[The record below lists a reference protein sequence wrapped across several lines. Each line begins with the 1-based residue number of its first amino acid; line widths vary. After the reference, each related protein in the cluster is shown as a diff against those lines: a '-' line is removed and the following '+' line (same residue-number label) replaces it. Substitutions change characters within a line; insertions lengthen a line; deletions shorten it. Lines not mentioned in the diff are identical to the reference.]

1 VSLETKRSTL
11 VSESSPT
18 SAIVVGYC
26 KMFEN
31 LTNKFEEIFSSLK
44 KAPSL
49 NEKQVEE
56 GLRSIR
62 QALLEADVALPVAK
76 KLIENIKP
84 KAIGQDIVRSTTP
97 SQMIIKIVYDEL
109 VQLLGDKKSEL
120 NLNAIPPVSILLV
133 GLQGSGKTTTAAK
146 LAQYLE
152 KNNKKKSLLVSLDVY
167 RPAAQE
173 QLKILGEQNSIKTLP
188 IVKDQ
193 LPIDI
198 ARRAL
203 GAASLSGSDI
213 IIFDTAGRTQ
223 IDLSM
228 MSEIKELKST
238 LTPSEVILVADS
250 LTGQVA
256 VNIATEFK
264 KAVDLT
270 GIVLTRADGD
280 GRGGAAVS
288 MKFTTGV
295 PIKFLGVGEK
305 IENFEVFHPDRIA
318 NRILGMGDIVSLV
331 EKASQDLDQENIKK
345 TEENLRS
352 GAFSM
357 EDYLNQLRQMKKMG
371 GMEGVLSMLP
381 GVSKIKKQMDNANI
395 DENIIKINEAIILSM
410 TKEERLNPKII
421 NASRKKRI
429 SSGSG
434 IDSATINKLLKQFKM
449 MTNMMKKCLRV
460 IQKVEYLRKFLTNLN
475 KRKERKMSKFMNVV
489 RSKVKED
496 KKDEYMKKLKEF
508 FDNMK
513 GTEGLISMKQIQTGP
528 NNMCI
533 IGEWKDEQ
541 SIAKARDKMI
551 AGLDTVRL
559 MLEEISPELGVTDPV
574 AGPVILESK

>member
-1 VSLETKRSTL
+1 
-11 VSESSPT
+11 
-18 SAIVVGYC
+18 
-26 KMFEN
+26 MFEN

-84 KAIGQDIVRSTTP
+84 KAIGQEIVRSTTP
-97 SQMIIKIVYDEL
+97 GQMIVKIVYDEL

-120 NLNAIPPVSILLV
+120 NLNAVPPVSIMLV

-173 QLKILGEQNSIKTLP
+173 QLKILGEQNSIQTLP

-193 LPIDI
+193 LPNDI
-198 ARRAL
+198 AKRAL
-203 GAASLSGSDI
+203 SAASLSGSDT

-238 LTPSEVILVADS
+238 LNPSEVILVADS

-264 KAVDLT
+264 KAVDLS
-270 GIVLTRADGD
+270 GIILTRADGD

-331 EKASQDLDQENIKK
+331 EKASQDLDQDKIKA
-345 TEENLRS
+345 TEENLKK
-352 GAFSM
+352 GKFSM
-357 EDYLNQLRQMKKMG
+357 QDYLSQLRQMKKMG
-371 GMEGVLSMLP
+371 GMEGVLSLLP
-381 GVSKIKKQMDNANI
+381 GVSKIKSQMDKSGI
-395 DENIIKINEAIILSM
+395 DEGIISRNEAIILSM
-410 TKEERLNPKII
+410 TKKERENPKII
-421 NASRKKRI
+421 NGSRRKRI
-429 SSGSG
+429 ANGSG
-434 IDSATINKLLKQFKM
+434 TDVATINKLLKQFRLM
-449 MTNMMKKCLRV
+449 SDMMKK
-460 IQKVEYLRKFLTNLN
+460 
-475 KRKERKMSKFMNVV
+475 MSKG
-489 RSKVKED
+489 D
-496 KKDEYMKKLKEF
+496 LKKGMSDR
-508 FDNMK
+508 
-513 GTEGLISMKQIQTGP
+513 GIP
-528 NNMCI
+528 
-533 IGEWKDEQ
+533 
-541 SIAKARDKMI
+541 
-551 AGLDTVRL
+551 
-559 MLEEISPELGVTDPV
+559 PELFNQ
-574 AGPVILESK
+574 LK

>member
-1 VSLETKRSTL
+1 
-11 VSESSPT
+11 
-18 SAIVVGYC
+18 
-26 KMFEN
+26 MFEN

-84 KAIGQDIVRSTTP
+84 KVIGQEIIRSTTP
-97 SQMIIKIVYDEL
+97 GQMIVKIVYDEL

-120 NLNAIPPVSILLV
+120 NLNAVPPVSIMLV

-173 QLKILGEQNSIKTLP
+173 QLKILGEQNSIQTLP

-193 LPIDI
+193 LPNDI

-238 LTPSEVILVADS
+238 LTPSEVMLVADS

-270 GIVLTRADGD
+270 GIILTRVDGD

-305 IENFEVFHPDRIA
+305 VENFEVFHPDRIA

-331 EKASQDLDQENIKK
+331 EKASQDLDQDKIKA
-345 TEENLRS
+345 TEENLKK
-352 GAFSM
+352 GKFSM
-357 EDYLNQLRQMKKMG
+357 QDYLSQLRQMKKMG
-371 GMEGVLSMLP
+371 GMEGVLSLLP
-381 GVSKIKKQMDNANI
+381 GVSKIKSQMDKSGI
-395 DENIIKINEAIILSM
+395 DEGIIIKNEAIILSM
-410 TKEERLNPKII
+410 TKKERENPKII
-421 NASRKKRI
+421 NGSRRKRI
-429 SSGSG
+429 ANGSG
-434 IDSATINKLLKQFKM
+434 TDVATINKLLKQFRLM
-449 MTNMMKKCLRV
+449 SDMMKK
-460 IQKVEYLRKFLTNLN
+460 
-475 KRKERKMSKFMNVV
+475 MSKG
-489 RSKVKED
+489 D
-496 KKDEYMKKLKEF
+496 LKKGMSDR
-508 FDNMK
+508 
-513 GTEGLISMKQIQTGP
+513 GIP
-528 NNMCI
+528 
-533 IGEWKDEQ
+533 
-541 SIAKARDKMI
+541 
-551 AGLDTVRL
+551 
-559 MLEEISPELGVTDPV
+559 PELFNQ
-574 AGPVILESK
+574 LK